1 MTNPSQNIRIAALA
15 DLHCRAGSQG
25 KLAPVIAQ
33 AAAEADI
40 LVLCGDLTDFGK
52 VEEAQVLAKELSSA
66 RNVPMV
72 GVLGNHDFESNQADE
87 VRKILCDAGL
97 NLLDGDIF
105 EAHGVGFAGVKGF
118 AGGFGQGLL
127 RPFGEPAI
135 KAFVQE
141 AIQEALKLE
150 CALGSLRTTH
160 RIALTHFAP
169 IEATIIGERP
179 EIFPY
184 LGTSRLE
191 DAMQHYPVHMAFHGH
206 AHGGAL
212 EGRTSKGTPVYNVA
226 MPLLLRMTKQPFR
239 IIELTNDNKQARE
252 EVGMCARDV
261 DPGHER
267 VMPA

>member
-1 MTNPSQNIRIAALA
+1 MTTSSQNIRIAALA
-15 DLHCRAGSQG
+15 DLHCRVGSQG
-25 KLAPVIAQ
+25 KLAPIFAQ
-33 AAAEADI
+33 AASQADI

-52 VEEAQVLAKELSSA
+52 VEEAHVLAKELQGA

-72 GVLGNHDFESNQADE
+72 GVLGNHDYESNQADE
-87 VRKILCDAGL
+87 VRAILCAAGL

-105 EAHGVGFAGVKGF
+105 EADGVGFAGVKGF

-160 RIALTHFAP
+160 RIALTHYAP
-169 IEATIIGERP
+169 IEATIVGERP
-179 EIFPY
+179 EIYPY

-206 AHGGAL
+206 AHGGSL
-212 EGRTSKGTPVYNVA
+212 EGQTSRGVPVYNVA
-226 MPLLLRMTKQPFR
+226 MPLLLRQRKQPFR
-239 IIELTNDNKQARE
+239 IFELSNDEVARE
-252 EVGMCARDV
+252 EIGLDSRDI
-261 DPGHER
+261 DPGHEG
-267 VMPA
+267 MIGA

>member
-1 MTNPSQNIRIAALA
+1 MF
-15 DLHCRAGSQG
+15 
-25 KLAPVIAQ
+25 AQ

-52 VEEAQVLAKELSSA
+52 VEEAQVLAKELANA
-66 RNVPMV
+66 RKVPMV
-72 GVLGNHDFESNQADE
+72 GVLGNHDYESNQAAE
-87 VRKILCDAGL
+87 VRAILCDAGL
-97 NLLDGDIF
+97 NLLDGDVF

-127 RPFGEPAI
+127 RPFGEPGI
-135 KAFVQE
+135 KSFVQE

-160 RIALTHFAP
+160 RIVLTHYAP

-206 AHGGAL
+206 AHSGSPQ
-212 EGRTSKGTPVYNVA
+212 GRTSKGTPVYNVA
-226 MPLLLRMTKQPFR
+226 MPLLLRTTKQPFR
-239 IIELTNDNKQARE
+239 IIELIADDREARE
-252 EVGMCARDV
+252 EVGMQKGDV

-267 VMPA
+267 LMPA

>member
-1 MTNPSQNIRIAALA
+1 M
-15 DLHCRAGSQG
+15 
-25 KLAPVIAQ
+25 
-33 AAAEADI
+33 
-40 LVLCGDLTDFGK
+40 CGDLTDFGK
-52 VEEAQVLAKELSSA
+52 VEEAQVLAKELASA

-97 NLLDGDIF
+97 NLLDGDVF

-206 AHGGAL
+206 AHGGTL

-226 MPLLLRMTKQPFR
+226 MPLLLRTTKQPFR
-239 IIELTNDNKQARE
+239 IIELTNGDRQARE
-252 EVGMCARDV
+252 EVGMRARDV
-261 DPGHER
+261 DPGHEGM
-267 VMPA
+267 MPV

>member
-1 MTNPSQNIRIAALA
+1 
-15 DLHCRAGSQG
+15 
-25 KLAPVIAQ
+25 
-33 AAAEADI
+33 
-40 LVLCGDLTDFGK
+40 VLCGDLTDFGK

-66 RNVPMV
+66 RKVPMV
-72 GVLGNHDFESNQADE
+72 GVLGNHDYESNQAAE
-87 VRKILCDAGL
+87 VRTILSEAGL
-97 NLLDGDIF
+97 NLLDGDVF

-160 RIALTHFAP
+160 RIALTHYAP
-169 IEATIIGERP
+169 IEATIVGERP

-206 AHGGAL
+206 AHGGSL

-226 MPLLLRMTKQPFR
+226 VPLLLRTTKQPFR
-239 IIELTNDNKQARE
+239 IIELTQDDREARE
-252 EVGMCARDV
+252 EIGMRSRDV
-261 DPGHER
+261 DPSHEGM
-267 VMPA
+267 MPA